1 LVAAAVADR
10 GARGVDARAQHGV
23 GDLMPAPD
31 RFQQLVPADHAL
43 AMAHQ
48 IFQKIEHL
56 RLDGAQRVRAAQLP
70 ALGVENTIVEP
81 VDHGLS
87 PAGGR
92 LIRHQL

>member
-1 LVAAAVADR
+1 
-10 GARGVDARAQHGV
+10 
-23 GDLMPAPD
+23 MPAPD

-56 RLDGAQRVRAAQLP
+56 RLDGAQRLPAAQLP

-87 PAGGR
+87 PADGESDPASTIAGIR
-92 LIRHQL
+92 LNPKQILKPS

>member
-1 LVAAAVADR
+1 MTFWSRPLSPIA
-10 GARGVDARAQHGV
+10 ARAA
-23 GDLMPAPD
+23 LM
-31 RFQQLVPADHAL
+31 RVLSTADHAL